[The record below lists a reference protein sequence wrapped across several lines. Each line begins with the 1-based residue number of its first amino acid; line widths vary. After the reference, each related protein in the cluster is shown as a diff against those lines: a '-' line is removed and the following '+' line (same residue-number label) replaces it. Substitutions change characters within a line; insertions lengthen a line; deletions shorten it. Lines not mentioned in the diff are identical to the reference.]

1 MLEPLPAPVPIEDVI
16 ALTQRLYHEARLLDD
31 ERFEDWLALLCDDV
45 SYEMAL
51 KSRRFRADRSTPL
64 AVGPGVIFNETLA
77 RLKLRIER
85 LRSGFVWAED
95 PPNFVRR
102 VVSNVECERAS
113 SESEMIV
120 HSVVVIHR
128 NRIDGLTKLLTAGRI
143 DRWRRRGGG
152 WHLAARASTLD
163 HSVVPDSNINVF
175 F

>member
-1 MLEPLPAPVPIEDVI
+1 MPEPLPAPVPMDDVI
-16 ALTQRLYHEARLLDD
+16 ALTQRLYQEARLLDD
-31 ERFEDWLALLCDDV
+31 ERFDDWLTLLCDDV

-51 KSRRFRADRSTPL
+51 KSRRFRADRSAPL
-64 AVGPGVIFNETLA
+64 AVGTGVIFNETLA
-77 RLKLRIER
+77 RLKLRIDR

-102 VVSNVECERAS
+102 VVSNVECERAI
-113 SESEMIV
+113 SEGKIIV

-128 NRIDGLTKLLTAGRI
+128 NRIDGLTKFLTAGRT
-143 DRWRRRGGG
+143 DRWRRGDCG

-163 HSVVPDSNINVF
+163 HSVAPDSNMNVF

>member
-1 MLEPLPAPVPIEDVI
+1 MLEPLPVPVPMEDVI

-31 ERFEDWLALLCDDV
+31 ERFEDWLTLLCEDV
-45 SYEMAL
+45 SYGLAL
-51 KSRRFRADRSTPL
+51 KSRRFRTDRSAPL
-64 AVGPGVIFNETLA
+64 AVGAGVVFNETLA
-77 RLKLRIER
+77 RLKLRIDR

-102 VVSNVECERAS
+102 AVSNVELERAS
-113 SESEMIV
+113 TENEMIV

-128 NRIDGLTKLLTAGRI
+128 NRIDGLTKLLTAGRT
-143 DRWRRRGGG
+143 DRWRRDNEG
-152 WHLAARASTLD
+152 WRLAARASTLD